1 MDPELIIVGTGPA
14 GMAAA
19 KVASQHGTRVLI
31 LDEQHR
37 PGGQIYR
44 AMEANDPATRPELGE
59 SYYEGRP
66 LVDAFRSTKVDYR
79 PGATVWHVAGD
90 GSIGFS
96 LDGKAEI
103 AKADH
108 IILATGAMERPFPVE
123 GWTLAGV
130 KTAGAAQGL
139 LKDAGLGVEEAV
151 FAGTGPLLYLVAYQY
166 LQAGIPV
173 KAVLDMTPPEN
184 YWAALRHLPAAMMGS
199 ANLLQGYMW
208 KRAIQRSAI
217 PFHAGVRD
225 LRIGGRGSVSFVEYL
240 KGRSWRRIDTRN
252 VLLHQ
257 GVVPNVNTSASA
269 GCVMIWNDNQA
280 AWTVSVDEWFQS
292 SQPRISV
299 VGDGAT
305 IGGAF
310 SAEQAGYLAAISVM
324 HRLGK
329 IDATQ
334 RDAQAGDARRRL
346 KTEMRLRPFLE
357 ALFHPAEHL
366 RVPKDNDTVICRCEE
381 ISAGQIRAL
390 IDRGCRDPN
399 QIKSLTRC
407 GMGPCQ
413 ARFCGHTLSELI
425 AMATMRPVK
434 EVGYLRIRPPIKP
447 LPLSELATLA
457 EHPNRS

>member
-1 MDPELIIVGTGPA
+1 
-14 GMAAA
+14 MAAA
-19 KVASQHGTRVLI
+19 KVASRHGARVLI
-31 LDEQHR
+31 LDEQRR

-66 LVDAFRSTKVDYR
+66 LVDAFRGAQVEYR

-90 GSIGFS
+90 GSVGFS
-96 LDGKAEI
+96 NNGTAET
-103 AKADH
+103 ATAGH
-108 IILATGAMERPFPVE
+108 IILATGAVERPFPVE

-139 LKDAGLGVEEAV
+139 LKDAGLGIQGAV

-173 KAVLDMTPPEN
+173 KAVLDMTPLQN
-184 YWAALRHLPAAMMGS
+184 YGSALRHLPAAAMGI
-199 ANLLQGYMW
+199 AKLLQGYRW
-208 KRAIQRSAI
+208 KRAIQRSPI
-217 PFHAGVRD
+217 PFHSGVRD
-225 LRIGGRGSVSFVEYL
+225 LRIGGDGSVEFVEYL
-240 KGRSWRRIDTRN
+240 KGGSWHRIETQH

-269 GCVMIWNDNQA
+269 GCALVWNDRQA
-280 AWTVSVDEWFQS
+280 AWSVDVDEWFQS

-305 IGGAF
+305 IGGAYA
-310 SAEQAGYLAAISVM
+310 AEQAGQMAALPVLEK
-324 HRLGK
+324 LGK
-329 IDATQ
+329 IDLAQ
-334 RDAQAGDARRRL
+334 RDAEARDVRRRL
-346 KTEMRLRPFLE
+346 NTEMRLRPFLE
-357 ALFHPAEHL
+357 ALFRPPEHL
-366 RVPKDNDTVICRCEE
+366 RVPINDDTVICRCEE
-381 ISAGQIRAL
+381 ISAGQVRAL
-390 IDRGCRDPN
+390 VDRGCRDPN

-425 AMATMRPVK
+425 AQATMKPVK

-447 LPLSELATLA
+447 LRLSELATLP
-457 EHPNRS
+457 ERSNRS